1 MTSRREGHKK
11 FYAEDPFYRDLTL
24 RMKIKSE
31 SPVAVAILLARPQG
45 TAAFTNSKIKS
56 TGGDNYE
63 AEIPASMAHGT
74 VEYFMAAKNQAGL
87 ATRQGDGD
95 PETPY
100 LVTFKAAAAAP
111 ASTATAA
118 SAPPPAKSAASAGP
132 YSFTDLP
139 PYRIPPGRPI
149 VLRAQVVPSAEGEIP
164 DKVTVL
170 WRGNDAQDQA
180 TEMVADPSGGAT
192 FNTEVKA
199 EFQQH
204 EGAISGKIGRTNDE
218 EAEAIKNGKF
228 AEGKP
233 TL

>member
-1 MTSRREGHKK
+1 MLGRLG
-11 FYAEDPFYRDLTL
+11 L
-24 RMKIKSE
+24 IG
-31 SPVAVAILLARPQG
+31 AR
-45 TAAFTNSKIKS
+45 TK
-56 TGGDNYE
+56 
-63 AEIPASMAHGT
+63 
-74 VEYFMAAKNQAGL
+74 

-149 VLRAQVVPSAEGEIP
+149 VLRAQVVPSAEGEMP

-180 TEMVADPSGGAT
+180 TEMVADPSGGYGG
-192 FNTEVKA
+192 FKA
-199 EFQQH
+199 ELPAQD
-204 EGAISGKIGRTNDE
+204 EGAVFFQIVACDAQASKCAVDTGSKRRWHATSIASNPGGAQPMALD
-218 EAEAIKNGKF
+218 AVSSKAP
-228 AEGKP
+228 P
-233 TL
+233 TLPE